1 MSPFVG
7 LVKEKYRAGSNRTG
21 AEAGRENL
29 PVFSE
34 GSGREAGMQKVDGF
48 AAEIS
53 AEQAL

>member
-1 MSPFVG
+1 
-7 LVKEKYRAGSNRTG
+7 VKVKYRAGSNQTG

-34 GSGREAGMQKVDGF
+34 GSGREVGMQKVDGF
-48 AAEIS
+48 AAEIL